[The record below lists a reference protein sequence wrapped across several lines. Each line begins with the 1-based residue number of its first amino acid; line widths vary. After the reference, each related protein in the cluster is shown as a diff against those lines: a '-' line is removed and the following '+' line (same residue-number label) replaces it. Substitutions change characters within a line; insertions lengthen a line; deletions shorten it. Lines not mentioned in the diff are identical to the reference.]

1 MRVVLDTNTIISR
14 YLSPSGTPA
23 RIFQYWEQGAFTLV
37 VSEPILVEI
46 ERVFFYPRINKRL
59 RLSDKA
65 IAGIV
70 AGFAT
75 FGELVTPQQRLR
87 VVEADPD
94 DDMFIECAV
103 EGKAD
108 YLVSG
113 NTKHLTNLKEY
124 QGIQILTPAQF
135 VLVLE
140 RETRRKAA

>member
-1 MRVVLDTNTIISR
+1 MRVVLDTNTVISR

-23 RIFQYWEQGAFTLV
+23 HIFQYWEQGVFTLV
-37 VSEPILVEI
+37 VSEPILTEI
-46 ERVFFYPRINKRL
+46 ERVFHYRRINSRL
-59 RLSDKA
+59 GLSDKE

-75 FGELVTPQQRLR
+75 FAELVTPHQRLH

-94 DDMFIECAV
+94 DDMLIECAV

-113 NTKHLTNLKEY
+113 DPHLTDIKEY

-140 RETRRKAA
+140 REARRKAA

>member
-1 MRVVLDTNTIISR
+1 MRVVLDTNCIISR

-23 RIFQYWEQGAFTLV
+23 HIFQYWEQGAFTLV
-37 VSEPILVEI
+37 ISEPILAEI
-46 ERVFFYPRINKRL
+46 ERVFSYPRINNRL
-59 RLSDKA
+59 RLSDKE

-70 AGFAT
+70 AGLAT
-75 FGELVTPQQRLR
+75 FGELVSPEQRLH

-113 NTKHLTNLKEY
+113 DPHLTDIKEY

-135 VLVLE
+135 ILVLE
-140 RETRRKAA
+140 REARRKAA

>member
-1 MRVVLDTNTIISR
+1 MRVVLDTNIVISR

-37 VSEPILVEI
+37 ISEPIPTEI
-46 ERVFFYPRINKRL
+46 ERVFFYPRISSRL
-59 RLSDKA
+59 RLSDKE

-70 AGFAT
+70 AGFAR
-75 FGELVTPQQRLR
+75 FGELVAPQQRLH

-94 DDMFIECAV
+94 DDMFIECAA

-135 VLVLE
+135 VQVLE
-140 RETRRKAA
+140 REARRKAA

>member
-1 MRVVLDTNTIISR
+1 MRVVLDTNIVISC
-14 YLSPSGTPA
+14 YLSPYGPPA
-23 RIFQYWEQGAFTLV
+23 HIFQYWEQGAFTLV
-37 VSEPILVEI
+37 VSEPILTEI
-46 ERVFFYPRINKRL
+46 ERVFSYPRINKRL
-59 RLSDKA
+59 RLSDKE

-70 AGFAT
+70 AGLAT
-75 FGELVTPQQRLR
+75 FGELVTPQQRLH
-87 VVEADPD
+87 VVKADPD

-140 RETRRKAA
+140 REARRKAA

>member
-14 YLSPSGTPA
+14 YLSSSGPPA
-23 RIFQYWEQGAFTLV
+23 HIFQYWELGAFTLV
-37 VSEPILVEI
+37 ISEPILAEI
-46 ERVFFYPRINKRL
+46 ERVFSYPRINKRL
-59 RLSDKA
+59 RLGDKE

-75 FGELVTPQQRLR
+75 FGELVTPTQRLH

-140 RETRRKAA
+140 REARRKAA

>member
-1 MRVVLDTNTIISR
+1 
-14 YLSPSGTPA
+14 
-23 RIFQYWEQGAFTLV
+23 LV
-37 VSEPILVEI
+37 SDPILLEY
-46 ERVFFYPRINKRL
+46 EQVFSYPRINNRL
-59 RLSDKA
+59 RLSDKE

-75 FGELVTPQQRLR
+75 FGELVTPQQRLH
-87 VVEADPD
+87 VVEADPN

-113 NTKHLTNLKEY
+113 NTKHLTNMKEY
-124 QGIQILTPAQF
+124 QGIQILRPAQF

-140 RETRRKAA
+140 REACRKVA

>member
-46 ERVFFYPRINKRL
+46 ERVFFYPLINKRL

-75 FGELVTPQQRLR
+75 FWELVTPQQRLR

-113 NTKHLTNLKEY
+113 DPHLTDIKEY
-124 QGIQILTPAQF
+124 EGIQILTPAQF
-135 VLVLE
+135 VILLE
-140 RETRRKAA
+140 REARRKAA

>member
-1 MRVVLDTNTIISR
+1 M
-14 YLSPSGTPA
+14 
-23 RIFQYWEQGAFTLV
+23 

-113 NTKHLTNLKEY
+113 DPHLTDIKEY
-124 QGIQILTPAQF
+124 EGIQILTPAQF
-135 VLVLE
+135 VILLE
-140 RETRRKAA
+140 REARRKAA

>member
-1 MRVVLDTNTIISR
+1 MRVVLDTNTVISR
-14 YLSPSGTPA
+14 YLSPSGPPA
-23 RIFQYWEQGAFTLV
+23 HIFQYWEQGAFTLV
-37 VSEPILVEI
+37 VSEPILSEI
-46 ERVFFYPRINKRL
+46 ERVFSYPRINKRL
-59 RLSDKA
+59 GLSDKE

-75 FGELVTPQQRLR
+75 FGELVTPQQRLH

-94 DDMFIECAV
+94 DDMLVECAV

-113 NTKHLTNLKEY
+113 NDHLLDIKEY
-124 QGIQILTPAQF
+124 QGIQILTPAEF

-140 RETRRKAA
+140 REARRKAA